1 MSENNYSDVLSSY
14 GRCLLK
20 RGFIERFYDIF
31 MASDDSIRA
40 LFARTDMSKQYLA
53 LRRGISTAISY
64 AEGSGIV
71 GGTMDEMAQVH
82 SRKGRVPIQPHLYRH
97 WLESILKAVREYDPA
112 ANARLMQ
119 RWEQALTPAVN
130 RFIDMY

>member
-1 MSENNYSDVLSSY
+1 MDRNYSDVLSSY

-20 RGFIERFYDIF
+20 RGFIERFYEIF

-40 LFARTDMSKQYLA
+40 LFARTDMSKQTMA
-53 LRRGISTAISY
+53 LRRGISTAISF

-71 GGTMDEMAQVH
+71 KGTMNEMAMVH

-97 WLESILKAVREYDPA
+97 WLESILKAVQEYDPA
-112 ANARLMQ
+112 ANAKLMA
-119 RWEQALTPAVN
+119 RWEEALKPAVDH
-130 RFIDMY
+130 FIDLY